1 MIKVK
6 NIVVNMVAIVA
17 ICNKH
22 VKQQVLIECTL
33 EHNLNNS

>member
-1 MIKVK
+1 MIEVK

-22 VKQQVLIECTL
+22 VKVLTECTL
-33 EHNLNNS
+33 RT

>member
-1 MIKVK
+1 MIEVK
-6 NIVVNMVAIVA
+6 NIVVNMGASVA

-33 EHNLNNS
+33 KT

>member
-1 MIKVK
+1 MIEVK

-22 VKQQVLIECTL
+22 VKQQVLTECTL
-33 EHNLNNS
+33 RT